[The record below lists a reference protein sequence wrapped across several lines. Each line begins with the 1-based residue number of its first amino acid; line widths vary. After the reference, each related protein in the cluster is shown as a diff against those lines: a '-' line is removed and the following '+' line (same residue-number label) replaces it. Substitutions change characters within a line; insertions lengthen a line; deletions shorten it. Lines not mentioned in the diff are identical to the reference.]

1 MLPRLD
7 RLALVRTAGFYALTE
22 AEQQQVE
29 QEEVTDPITLG
40 NPTVVM
46 TFRIQMDAP
55 NPDGTPRYK
64 FYNPEELWK
73 WMRQD
78 RSEGK
83 LPHNPSQKITR
94 RDWFRLHDH
103 YAASL
108 PLETARVPEWVSGLE
123 RQEQFDERMR
133 MLEEEIKQRLREE
146 WLAKRLVWFAMN
158 ALQDGRQWVSLGIQA
173 VVRWRFWIKYEPAQ
187 QQYSMWSATK
197 QKNETFESMRLAFS
211 RLLGDMAKTYPE
223 FKAGYETDNW
233 VKEPRAGLVIQP
245 VADKNLVGLTFG
257 ARLRET
263 QAQFF
268 LRWANEIIAKQGY
281 DDFIRRAN
289 RFDHALSNPE
299 SYGCLN
305 DLPRIVQVD
314 TEAMDETI
322 DCVPILTEEEYNAW
336 QGWYAPL
343 SGGPGSYQYPAS
355 RMSRPYPDVGSKRRV
370 VVDPDDEEE

>member
-133 MLEEEIKQRLREE
+133 MLEEEIKQRLRQE
-146 WLAKRLVWFAMN
+146 WLAKRRVWFDMN

-187 QQYSMWSATK
+187 QQYRMWPATK
-197 QKNETFESMRLAFS
+197 QTNETFESMRLAFS

-233 VKEPRAGLVIQP
+233 VKEPRAGLAIQP
-245 VADKNLVGLTFG
+245 
-257 ARLRET
+257 R
-263 QAQFF
+263 FF
-268 LRWANEIIAKQGY
+268 LKWANEIIAKQGY

-299 SYGCLN
+299 SYGCPN

-370 VVDPDDEEE
+370 VVDPDNEQE